1 MNFDKKILFGV
12 LFMCLGIVLQAQ
24 ESNRFTARAVLGFNA
39 AQIRGDDLAGYD
51 FFGLNAGVHVSYP
64 LGDKWDIGIELLYS
78 QKGSQREMSFSNAD
92 DLIKTKLEYLEV
104 PIMIMIKDWYIEEEQ
119 YHKVKA
125 HVGMSFSRLF
135 NSSSQNPLYADNIG
149 EFKKND
155 FSLIFGV
162 SYGFTSRIEATAR
175 YSNSIIKF
183 YEDDNLQAEGL
194 INYLWS
200 ITCSYRL

>member
-1 MNFDKKILFGV
+1 MNFDKKILFGI
-12 LFMCLGIVLQAQ
+12 LLMCIGFSIQAQ
-24 ESNRFTARAVLGFNA
+24 ESNRFTARALVGFNA

-51 FFGLNAGVHVSYP
+51 FIGLNAGVHVSYP
-64 LGDKWDIGIELLYS
+64 IGDKWDLGIELLYS
-78 QKGSQREMSFSNAD
+78 QKGSQREMSFSNTD
-92 DLIKTKLEYLEV
+92 DLFKTKLEYLEV
-104 PIMIMIKDWYIEEEQ
+104 PVMLVVKDWYIEEEK

-125 HVGMSFSRLF
+125 HLGMSFARLF
-135 NSSSQNPLYADNIG
+135 NSSSLNPIYADDIS

-155 FSLIFGV
+155 FSVIFGV

-175 YSNSIIKF
+175 YSNSVIKF
-183 YEDDNLQAEGL
+183 YEDETIQGGGL